1 MTAETPATATT
12 PPAAPAATPPAAAT
26 GAPSGAA
33 PAETAVAAPGAGKVR
48 FSARADHAQVT
59 VGDPITVT
67 FTLTH
72 PEGLNLA
79 TFDADRAL
87 AGLDLL
93 ASTTSAPRRLQDGS
107 IEEARVV
114 TFAAY
119 KPGAGEIPAVRVVLR
134 DASGKEAEAV
144 SSPLA
149 FNVASVLKEGEV
161 EPADLKRPMEMRE
174 RLLWP
179 WFVAGALV
187 LALAAFLLWR
197 RFRRRRP
204 AAAPAPVVP
213 AVPPRPEHEMAYEEL
228 QRLLASGLLERGEVK
243 KFYIE
248 LAEIMR
254 RYLGRRFDFDAFECT
269 TWEILE
275 SVRSARLPAT
285 TTTLLAELL
294 GLCDLVKFAKHV
306 PGREET
312 QGSVERAFRL
322 VDETKR
328 AAPPPLPSLD
338 QAAPPGPLSSRGV
351 A

>member
-1 MTAETPATATT
+1 MRQDAE
-12 PPAAPAATPPAAAT
+12 APAAT
-26 GAPSGAA
+26 APSGAEPGA
-33 PAETAVAAPGAGKVR
+33 PAATGTAAPGAEKVR
-48 FSARADHAQVT
+48 FAARADHAEVT

-72 PEGLNLA
+72 PEGLSLA

-93 ASTTSAPRRLQDGS
+93 ASTTAAPRRLPDGS
-107 IEEARVV
+107 VEEARVV

-119 KPGAGEIPAVRVVLR
+119 KPGPGEIPAVRVVLR
-134 DASGKEAEAV
+134 DASGREAEAV

-149 FNVASVLKEGEV
+149 FKVVSVLKEGES
-161 EPADLKRPMEMRE
+161 EPADLKRPVEMRE
-174 RLLWP
+174 MLLWP

-204 AAAPAPVVP
+204 EAPAPILP
-213 AVPPRPEHEMAYEEL
+213 KAPPRPEHEIAYEEL

-243 KFYIE
+243 KFYIA

-275 SVRSARLPAT
+275 SLRSARLPAT
-285 TTTLLAELL
+285 TQTLLAELL
-294 GLCDLVKFAKHV
+294 GLCDLVKFAKHA

-312 QGSVERAFRL
+312 QGSVERAYRV

-328 AAPPPLPSLD
+328 AAPPPLPSEAE
-338 QAAPPGPLSSRGV
+338 AAPPGPLSSRGV